1 LINLYFLRLQDYLFE
16 AAGPSLAFA
25 TLALALT
32 RKARA
37 FDRWVLAASGL
48 VVLSYFAY
56 WHDGFY
62 LGPRFMLPLA
72 PWLAWWTARLP
83 AVLRARHIAVPVVR
97 GTVIAGSAALLLGAA
112 TGIPIRARE
121 YSNADVSRHI
131 DVDSAAAASGVHDA
145 LVLVREWWGG
155 QLVASMWA
163 MGVSRVNAEH
173 YYRWNDACR
182 LQTAIDATE
191 SDQSG
196 AAGLARRLA
205 AFRDDSARLVTNR
218 VRGDTAVRVVPGS
231 LLGEKCLRRMAEDSA
246 GFTTYTPLLLVHG
259 HGNRYMRDLHA
270 QDSLLHP
277 FTAGTPVWL
286 LTQAPAVGA
295 PLHFERVSAD
305 SARRDWE
312 IP

>member
-32 RKARA
+32 RRAPA

-112 TGIPIRARE
+112 TGIPIRAEQYHNGMLSMRF
-121 YSNADVSRHI
+121 
-131 DVDSAAAASGVHDA
+131 DVDQLAAANGVRDA
-145 LVLVREWWGG
+145 VVLVRESWGG
-155 QLVASMWA
+155 QMVARMWGL
-163 MGVSRVNAEH
+163 GVTRVDADH
-173 YYRWNDACR
+173 IYRTNDACR
-182 LQTAIDATE
+182 LEGAISAVEHDNGGAAELRQRIDAFH
-191 SDQSG
+191 
-196 AAGLARRLA
+196 A
-205 AFRDDSARLVTNR
+205 DSARLITVTNLPDTT
-218 VRGDTAVRVVPGS
+218 VRFLPGES
-231 LLGEKCLRRMAEDSA
+231 LTPLCGRRIAEDLA
-246 GFTTYTPLLLVHG
+246 GFTLYTPFLLRNGGSNLYV
-259 HGNRYMRDLHA
+259 RDLHA
-270 QDSLLHP
+270 RDSLVLAQHP
-277 FTAGTPVWL
+277 GKPVWL
-286 LTQAPAVGA
+286 VTEGNRLGS
-295 PLHFERVSAD
+295 PLHFERVSTD
-305 SARRDWE
+305 SMRREWE
-312 IP
+312 KD